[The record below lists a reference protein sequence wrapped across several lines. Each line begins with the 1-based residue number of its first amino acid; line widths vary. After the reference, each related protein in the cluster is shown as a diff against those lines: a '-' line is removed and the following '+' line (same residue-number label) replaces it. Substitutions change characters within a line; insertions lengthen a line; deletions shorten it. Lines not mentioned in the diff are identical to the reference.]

1 MKHIETFISL
11 TEAISLAAAR
21 KATEIFIASGGKQ
34 RYNEIFNGK
43 DRLYYDLEDSF
54 NTSYIYNP
62 LENEVKIALENSG
75 YSIVDYNSGI
85 ASKKGDEKNV
95 FKIQKILNKIG
106 ELDLKNKMDADPLR
120 SSSTKKDK
128 MIVISRHGVDI
139 AGQSTGRGWTSCKS
153 INVKSNGKYVGAN
166 AYYVWTE
173 IEKGSLVAYLITPE
187 DVNIEK
193 PIARILI
200 GVYISEKDPKDFILY
215 PDKSV
220 YGNYNMSDF
229 MDFVKKWCTDVNRK
243 LSPKNEGTY
252 IISNKCYVDSVR
264 KINVNDSTF
273 GNIKGYLGLDDS
285 YFNISREELKDADIK
300 DIFKSI
306 EDQESG
312 LKEEDVFNL
321 FKKIKIDT
329 EPIGY
334 AVFIN
339 GNSYNEIK
347 KYLDKYPNFFV
358 NYITALDYNLILDK
372 NKENQI
378 RKALQ
383 SYLLELEGPDYIE
396 GFKALLDVKSDDIP
410 LNFIRWI
417 LL

>member
-1 MKHIETFISL
+1 MKHIKTFISL

-62 LENEVKIALENSG
+62 LENQVKIALESSG

-106 ELDLKNKMDADPLR
+106 ELDLRNKMDADPLR

-139 AGQSTGRGWTSCKS
+139 AGQSTGRDWVSCKS
-153 INVKSNGKYVGAN
+153 IINGSNAK
-166 AYYVWTE
+166 YVWTE
-173 IEKGSLVAYLITPE
+173 IEKGSLVAYLVTPE
-187 DVNIEK
+187 DINIKK
-193 PIARILI
+193 PIARIII
-200 GVYISEKDPKDFILY
+200 GVYINEKDPKDFILY

-220 YGNYNMSDF
+220 YGNYKMSDF
-229 MDFVKKWCTDVNRK
+229 MDFVQKWCTDVNKK
-243 LSPKNEGTY
+243 LSPKNAGTY
-252 IISNKCYVDSVR
+252 IISDKCYVDHIR
-264 KINVNDSTF
+264 KININDSTF
-273 GNIKGYLGLDDS
+273 GNIRGYLGLDDS
-285 YFNISREELKDADIK
+285 SVNINREELKDGNIK

-312 LKEEDVFNL
+312 LKEQDVFNL

-334 AVFIN
+334 AGFIN

-358 NYITALDYNLILDK
+358 NYIAELDYNLILDK

-383 SYLLELEGPDYIE
+383 SYLLELEGPGYIE
-396 GFKALLDVKSDDIP
+396 GFKALLDQKTDAFP
-410 LNFIRWI
+410 FNFIRWI

>member
-1 MKHIETFISL
+1 MKHIKTFISL

-62 LENEVKIALENSG
+62 LENQVKIALENSG

-120 SSSTKKDK
+120 FSSTKKDK

-139 AGQSTGRGWTSCKS
+139 AGQSTGRDWMSCKS
-153 INVKSNGKYVGAN
+153 IIKGSNAR
-166 AYYVWTE
+166 YVWTE

-193 PIARILI
+193 PIARIII

-215 PDKSV
+215 PDSSV
-220 YGNYNMSDF
+220 YGNYSMSDF
-229 MDFVKKWCTDVNRK
+229 MDFVQKWCTDVNRK
-243 LSPKNEGTY
+243 LSPKNGGTY
-252 IISNKCYVDSVR
+252 TISDKCYVDHIR
-264 KINVNDSTF
+264 KININDSTF
-273 GNIKGYLGLDDS
+273 SNIRGYLGLDGS
-285 YFNISREELKDADIK
+285 SVNISKEELKDANIK

-312 LKEEDVFNL
+312 LKEKDVFNL

-334 AVFIN
+334 AGFIN

-347 KYLDKYPNFFV
+347 KYLDKYPIFFV
-358 NYITALDYNLILDK
+358 NYISELNYNLILDK

-383 SYLLELEGPDYIE
+383 SYLLESEGPDYIE
-396 GFKALLDVKSDDIP
+396 GFKVLLDMESDDFP
-410 LNFIRWI
+410 LNFFRWI

>member
-1 MKHIETFISL
+1 MKHIKTFISL
-11 TEAISLAAAR
+11 TEAISLADAR
-21 KATEIFIASGGKQ
+21 RATEIFIASGGKQ

-43 DRLYYDLEDSF
+43 DRLYYDLADTF
-54 NTSYIYNP
+54 NSSYIYNP
-62 LENEVKIALENSG
+62 LENQVKVALENSG

-139 AGQSTGRGWTSCKS
+139 AGQSTGRDWTSCKS
-153 INVKSNGKYVGAN
+153 ITLDKSGRAHGSN
-166 AYYVWTE
+166 ARYVWTE

-193 PIARILI
+193 PIARIII
-200 GVYISEKDPKDFILY
+200 GVYINEKDPENFILY
-215 PDKSV
+215 PDGSV
-220 YGNYNMSDF
+220 YGNYKMDDF
-229 MDFVKKWCTDVNRK
+229 MDFVKKWCMDVNIK
-243 LSPKNEGTY
+243 LSPKNDGTY
-252 IISNKCYVDSVR
+252 MISDKCYVDRVR
-264 KINVNDSTF
+264 QINLNDEPFS
-273 GNIKGYLGLDDS
+273 NIRGYLGLENS
-285 YFNISREELKDADIK
+285 YVQIARKELGDTKN
-300 DIFKSI
+300 IFKYI
-306 EDQESG
+306 EEQESV
-312 LKEEDVFNL
+312 LKERDVFNL

-329 EPIGY
+329 EPIYY
-334 AVFIN
+334 AGFIN
-339 GNSYNEIK
+339 ENPYQNIK

-358 NYITALDYNLILDK
+358 NYITALDYNLISDK

-383 SYLLELEGPDYIE
+383 SYFLESEGPDYIE
-396 GFKALLDVKSDDIP
+396 GFKALLTLKSDAIP
-410 LNFIRWI
+410 LNFVRWI

>member
-1 MKHIETFISL
+1 MKHIKTFISL
-11 TEAISLAAAR
+11 TEAISLADAR

-62 LENEVKIALENSG
+62 LENQVKIALENSG

-139 AGQSTGRGWTSCKS
+139 AGQSTGRDWVSCKQ
-153 INVKSNGKYVGAN
+153 INSSNGR
-166 AYYVWTE
+166 YVWTE

-193 PIARILI
+193 PIARIII

-220 YGNYNMSDF
+220 YGNYKMSDF

-252 IISNKCYVDSVR
+252 IISDKCYIDYIR
-264 KINVNDSTF
+264 KININDSTF
-273 GNIKGYLGLDDS
+273 GNIRGYLGLDDS
-285 YFNISREELKDADIK
+285 SVNISREELKDADIK
-300 DIFKSI
+300 HIFKSI
-306 EDQESG
+306 EDQESD
-312 LKEEDVFNL
+312 LKEKDVFNL

-334 AVFIN
+334 AGFIN

-358 NYITALDYNLILDK
+358 NYITQLDYNLILDK

-383 SYLLELEGPDYIE
+383 SYFSESEGPDYIE
-396 GFKALLDVKSDDIP
+396 GFKALLTLKSDAIP

>member
-1 MKHIETFISL
+1 MKHIKTFISL
-11 TEAISLAAAR
+11 TEAISLADAR

-43 DRLYYDLEDSF
+43 DRLYYDLADTF

-62 LENEVKIALENSG
+62 LENQVKVALENSG

-139 AGQSTGRGWTSCKS
+139 AGQSTGRNWVSCKE
-153 INVKSNGKYVGAN
+153 INASNGR
-166 AYYVWTE
+166 YVWTE

-193 PIARILI
+193 PIARIII
-200 GVYISEKDPKDFILY
+200 GVYINEKDPENFILY
-215 PDKSV
+215 PDSSV
-220 YGNYNMSDF
+220 YGNYKMDDF

-243 LSPKNEGTY
+243 LSPKNDGTY
-252 IISNKCYVDSVR
+252 TISDKCYADRVR
-264 KINVNDSTF
+264 QININDEPFS
-273 GNIKGYLGLDDS
+273 NIRGYLGLENS
-285 YFNISREELKDADIK
+285 YVQIARKELGDTKN
-300 DIFKSI
+300 IFKYI
-306 EDQESG
+306 EEQESV
-312 LKEEDVFNL
+312 LKERDVFNL

-329 EPIGY
+329 EPIYY
-334 AVFIN
+334 AGFIN
-339 GNSYNEIK
+339 ENPYQNIK
-347 KYLDKYPNFFV
+347 KYLDKYPNFFI
-358 NYITALDYNLILDK
+358 NYITALDYNLISDK
-372 NKENQI
+372 KKEHQI

-383 SYLLELEGPDYIE
+383 SYFLESEGPDYIE
-396 GFKALLDVKSDDIP
+396 GFKALLTWESYDIP
-410 LNFIRWI
+410 LNFVRWI

>member
-1 MKHIETFISL
+1 MKHIKTFISL
-11 TEAISLAAAR
+11 TEAISLADAR

-62 LENEVKIALENSG
+62 LENQVKIALENSG

-139 AGQSTGRGWTSCKS
+139 AGQSTGRDWVSCKE
-153 INVKSNGKYVGAN
+153 INGQNGR
-166 AYYVWTE
+166 YVWTE

-193 PIARILI
+193 PIARIII

-220 YGNYNMSDF
+220 YGNYKMSDF

-252 IISNKCYVDSVR
+252 TISDKCYVDYIR
-264 KINVNDSTF
+264 KININDSTF
-273 GNIKGYLGLDDS
+273 GNIRGYLGLDDS
-285 YFNISREELKDADIK
+285 SVNISREELKDADIK

-306 EDQESG
+306 EDQESD
-312 LKEEDVFNL
+312 LKEKDVFNL

-334 AVFIN
+334 AGFIN

-358 NYITALDYNLILDK
+358 NYITQLDYNLILDK

-383 SYLLELEGPDYIE
+383 SYFSESEGPDYIE
-396 GFKALLDVKSDDIP
+396 GFKALLTLKSDAIP

>member
-1 MKHIETFISL
+1 MKHIKTFISL

-21 KATEIFIASGGKQ
+21 KATKIFIDSGGKQ

-54 NTSYIYNP
+54 KPSYIYNP
-62 LENEVKIALENSG
+62 LENQVKIALENFG

-85 ASKKGDEKNV
+85 ASKKDDDKNV

-106 ELDLKNKMDADPLR
+106 ELDLKNKMDADSLR
-120 SSSTKKDK
+120 FSSTKKNK

-139 AGQSTGRGWTSCKS
+139 AGQSTGRDWTSCKS
-153 INVKSNGKYVGAN
+153 IITGVRQKYV
-166 AYYVWTE
+166 WSE
-173 IEKGSLVAYLITPE
+173 IKQGSLVAYLITPE
-187 DVNIEK
+187 DVNLKK

-215 PDKSV
+215 PDSSV
-220 YGNYNMSDF
+220 YGNYGMSDF

-252 IISNKCYVDSVR
+252 TISNKCHVDIVR
-264 KINVNDSTF
+264 KVNIYDSIF
-273 GNIKGYLGLDDS
+273 DDIKGYLGSVDS
-285 YFNISREELKDADIK
+285 DVNISKQELKDADIK
-300 DIFKSI
+300 NIFKSI

-312 LKEEDVFNL
+312 LEKKDVFNL
-321 FKKIKIDT
+321 FKKIKIDI

-334 AVFIN
+334 AGFIN
-339 GNSYNEIK
+339 ENSYNEIK
-347 KYLDKYPNFFV
+347 KYLDKYPDFFV
-358 NYITALDYNLILDK
+358 NYITELNYNLILDK

-378 RKALQ
+378 RKAIQ
-383 SYLLELEGPDYIE
+383 SYLLELEGPDYIQ
-396 GFKALLDVKSDDIP
+396 GFKAILDTKSDVFP

>member
-1 MKHIETFISL
+1 MKHIKTFISL
-11 TEAISLAAAR
+11 TEAISLADAR

-62 LENEVKIALENSG
+62 LENQVKIALENSG

-139 AGQSTGRGWTSCKS
+139 AGQSTGRDWVSCKQ
-153 INVKSNGKYVGAN
+153 INNGNGR
-166 AYYVWTE
+166 YVWTE

-193 PIARILI
+193 PIARIII
-200 GVYISEKDPKDFILY
+200 GVYISDKDPKDFILY

-220 YGNYNMSDF
+220 YGNYKMSDF

-252 IISNKCYVDSVR
+252 IISDKCYVDYIR
-264 KINVNDSTF
+264 KININDSTF
-273 GNIKGYLGLDDS
+273 GNIRGYLGLDDS
-285 YFNISREELKDADIK
+285 SVNISREELKDADIK

-312 LKEEDVFNL
+312 LKEKDVFNL

-334 AVFIN
+334 AGFIN

-358 NYITALDYNLILDK
+358 NYITQLDYNLILDK

-383 SYLLELEGPDYIE
+383 SYFSESEGPDYIE
-396 GFKALLDVKSDDIP
+396 GFKALLDLNSGSTP